1 MDFQEQDKLFKV
13 RKTALEMVN
22 DRGFN
27 VPLELNITFEQFK
40 VQYNENNI
48 DIYIH
53 DTEKNKK
60 FYLHFYYGKSFSKNN
75 LKDLMTKI
83 IEKYQDDNINVILI
97 LKDKENAMVTKELN
111 KPNYKN
117 VEIFLQDSLVFN
129 ITHHVLVPKHSVMN
143 EEEEKELNFNKNE
156 LPRIL
161 KTDPVAKYYGM
172 KTGQI
177 CKIERTSNVSGF
189 TYYYRLVK

>member
-1 MDFQEQDKLFKV
+1 MDFQEQDNLFKV

-22 DRGFN
+22 DRGIN

-40 VQYNENNI
+40 IQYNENNI
-48 DIYIH
+48 DIYIN

-60 FYLHFYYGKSFSKNN
+60 VYLHFYYGKSFSKNN

-83 IEKYQDDNINVILI
+83 IEKYQDDNILVILL

-117 VEIFLQDSLVFN
+117 VEIFLQQNLVFN
-129 ITHHVLVPKHSVMN
+129 ITHHILVPKHSILSD
-143 EEEEKELNFNKNE
+143 EEEKELRFNKNE

-161 KTDPVAKYYGM
+161 KTDPIAKYYGM
-172 KTGQI
+172 KSGQI
-177 CKIERTSNVSGF
+177 CKIERLSNVSGF